1 MNQVVKLLTA
11 LGMIFSGIGQM
22 LAQYNDFVQKA
33 NPPSSN
39 DDNVDTTN
47 ESCK

>member
-22 LAQYNDFVQKA
+22 LAQYNDFIQKA
-33 NPPSSN
+33 APPTQA
-39 DDNVDTTN
+39 DNVSDVNKTT
-47 ESCK
+47 